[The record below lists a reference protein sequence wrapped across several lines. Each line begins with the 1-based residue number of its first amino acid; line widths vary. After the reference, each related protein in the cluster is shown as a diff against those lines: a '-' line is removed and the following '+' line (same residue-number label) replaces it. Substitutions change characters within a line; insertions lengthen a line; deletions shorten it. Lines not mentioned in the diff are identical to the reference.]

1 MFRPTPRV
9 SWVCGWVINVPDTE
23 QVTEAS
29 VVICSYSE
37 ERWDVLM
44 GALESVRAQT
54 LKPKQTIIVVDYN
67 VELYKRLIFAV
78 SDAVIVENSG
88 PKGLS
93 GARNAGVSVANADIV
108 AFLDDDAEAAP
119 DWLERLVSLYDDKDV
134 LAVGGR
140 VEPLWETARPGHFA
154 GELDWIVGCS
164 YRGMPKVATEVRN
177 VIGANMSFRTD
188 VLERVGGFNTSLGRQ
203 DALPL
208 GCEETEL
215 CIRAVLGAPG
225 TRIVYEPAALVRHHV
240 PAQRGSLRYMLSRSW
255 SEGLSKAQVSRIVG
269 HKRALGPERR
279 YVRQVLPRAVFAG
292 ILAGVRNR
300 EPDGF
305 SRAAVI
311 VAVLAATAAGYVRG
325 RRLPPAPAPLA
336 ARGIPAA
343 EPWRDVQ

>member
-1 MFRPTPRV
+1 M
-9 SWVCGWVINVPDTE
+9 
-23 QVTEAS
+23 
-29 VVICSYSE
+29 VICSYSE

-54 LKPKQTIIVVDYN
+54 LAPKQTIIVVDYN
-67 VELYKRLIFAV
+67 VELYKRLIFTV

-93 GARNAGVSVANADIV
+93 GARNTGVGVANAEIV

-140 VEPLWETARPGHFA
+140 VEPLWESGRPGHFA
-154 GELDWIVGCS
+154 GELDWIVGCT

-177 VIGANMSFRTD
+177 VIGANMSFRAE
-188 VLERVGGFNTSLGRQ
+188 VLHRVGGFNTALGRQ
-203 DALPL
+203 DTLPL

-225 TRIVYEPAALVRHHV
+225 TRIVYEPAALVSHHV
-240 PAQRGSLRYMLSRSW
+240 PTQRGTLRYMLSRSW
-255 SEGLSKAQVSRIVG
+255 SEGISKAQVSRIVG

-279 YVRQVLPRAVFAG
+279 YVRQILPRAVFAG
-292 ILAGVRNR
+292 IRAGIQNG
-300 EPDGF
+300 EPAGI

-311 VAVLAATAAGYVRG
+311 VAVLATTAAGYVRG
-325 RRLPPAPAPLA
+325 RRLPPAAAPVTPSPAPA
-336 ARGIPAA
+336 DDA
-343 EPWRDVQ
+343 WRDVQ